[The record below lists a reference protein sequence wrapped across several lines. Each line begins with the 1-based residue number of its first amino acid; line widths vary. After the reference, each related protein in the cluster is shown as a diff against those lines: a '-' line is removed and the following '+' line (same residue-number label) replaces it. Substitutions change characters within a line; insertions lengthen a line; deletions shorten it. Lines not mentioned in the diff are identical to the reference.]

1 MLNPIQPS
9 TYREVNVIKLT
20 GRQRQYL
27 QQMVRLQAVNSDE
40 PVHYSTLAEK
50 LGISTISAY
59 NMLRVLE
66 QKGCVRSSYEL
77 SGLGVGRSSVLF
89 DVTAAGREIAAD

>member
-1 MLNPIQPS
+1 MLNPIQTS

-27 QQMVRLQAVNSDE
+27 QQMVRLQAENSDE
-40 PVHYSTLAEK
+40 PVHYSALADE

-66 QKGCVRSSYEL
+66 QKGCMRVSYEL

-89 DVTAAGREIAAD
+89 DVTVAGRKLAGE